1 MGCSKT
7 ERPEVPNRK
16 RKTETKHHG
25 QSEKQPEP
33 SFEAGLKR
41 LEEVLDALEHGD
53 LSLEEAMRAFEEG
66 VQLVRVC
73 HKKLDEVEKRVELL
87 LKDDAGRFFTRPFP
101 EERKGKAEKDRF
113 MVFRFWFLVRDLLRL
128 QTENRKNVK
137 RKTTI

>member
-1 MGCSKT
+1 MAK
-7 ERPEVPNRK
+7 
-16 RKTETKHHG
+16 
-25 QSEKQPEP
+25 EKKQQEP

-101 EERKGKAEKDRF
+101 ED
-113 MVFRFWFLVRDLLRL
+113 
-128 QTENRKNVK
+128 ENSGGS
-137 RKTTI
+137 

>member
-1 MGCSKT
+1 MAK
-7 ERPEVPNRK
+7 
-16 RKTETKHHG
+16 
-25 QSEKQPEP
+25 EKKQGEL

-101 EERKGKAEKDRF
+101 EGEGEG
-113 MVFRFWFLVRDLLRL
+113 
-128 QTENRKNVK
+128 
-137 RKTTI
+137 

>member
-1 MGCSKT
+1 VSRAWAG
-7 ERPEVPNRK
+7 VPPLNLKPR
-16 RKTETKHHG
+16 
-25 QSEKQPEP
+25 QSWEKAEP

-87 LKDDAGRFFTRPFP
+87 LKDDAGRFFTRPAP
-101 EERKGKAEKDRF
+101 REGS
-113 MVFRFWFLVRDLLRL
+113 
-128 QTENRKNVK
+128 
-137 RKTTI
+137 

>member
-1 MGCSKT
+1 MKGCLKPDS
-7 ERPEVPNRK
+7 E
-16 RKTETKHHG
+16 RKTRPLTGKETNHG
-25 QSEKQPEP
+25 QRKQQEP

-101 EERKGKAEKDRF
+101 EERIGLEGLHKDR
-113 MVFRFWFLVRDLLRL
+113 V
-128 QTENRKNVK
+128 
-137 RKTTI
+137 